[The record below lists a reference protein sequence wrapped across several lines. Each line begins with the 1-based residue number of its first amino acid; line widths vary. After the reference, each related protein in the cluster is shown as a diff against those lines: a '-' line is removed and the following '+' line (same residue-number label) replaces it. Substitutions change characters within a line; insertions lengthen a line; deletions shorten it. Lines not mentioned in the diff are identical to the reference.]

1 MDQNCTIKVVG
12 LNLQKKKNRGIKF
25 TKLKKVGK

>member
-12 LNLQKKKNRGIKF
+12 LNLQKKNRGIKF